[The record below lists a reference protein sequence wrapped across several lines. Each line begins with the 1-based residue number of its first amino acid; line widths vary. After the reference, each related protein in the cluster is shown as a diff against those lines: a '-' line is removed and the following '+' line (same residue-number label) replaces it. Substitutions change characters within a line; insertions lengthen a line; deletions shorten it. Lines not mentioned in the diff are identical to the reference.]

1 MDLLRAA
8 LTRAPFIAAIG
19 LAGCLAES
27 VAPAPE
33 RPVPVPVVPPVEVVD
48 VHAGAATPVGLTPPP
63 VAPEAPFR
71 ERRRMDLEQLDA
83 ALRSVTG
90 GIGWTEVR
98 SGREVNLFEDLAS
111 TLGKPDFLQITEE
124 DLEPSAMFQKFLD
137 DAARSACAKLMAED
151 PTRATA
157 AKTFFVHAEPVT
169 TLAEAPEQVKAN
181 LQYLLLRYHG
191 RRVTADA
198 PELEPWL
205 WLMRSAEHVTTDQ
218 PTVWR
223 TLCVG
228 LITHPD
234 FYTY

>member
-1 MDLLRAA
+1 MSAWK
-8 LTRAPFIAAIG
+8 TRAPLLAVLG

-27 VAPAPE
+27 VTPAPTG
-33 RPVPVPVVPPVEVVD
+33 PAPQPTAPPVD
-48 VHAGAATPVGLTPPP
+48 VHAGAATPVALTPPP
-63 VAPEAPFR
+63 ALPEDPYR
-71 ERRRMDLEQLDA
+71 QRRRMDLDQLDA

-90 GIGWTEVR
+90 GIGWTEQR
-98 SGREVNLFEDLAS
+98 GNTEVNLFQELSS

-151 PTRATA
+151 PTRATEA
-157 AKTFFVHAEPVT
+157 RTFFVHAEPQT
-169 TLAEAPEQVKAN
+169 TLAEAPDMVVAN
-181 LQYLLLRYHG
+181 LQYLLLRFHG
-191 RRVTADA
+191 RSVGPDA
-198 PELEPWL
+198 PELEPWR
-205 WLMRSAEHVTTDQ
+205 WLMQSAEHVTDDQ

-228 LITHPD
+228 LLTHPD